1 MNVLLYEP
9 YNINGSD
16 YNKNARRS
24 PQEAM
29 AENQGC
35 HHKWK
40 EFKLLHILP
49 GQITHTKRWV
59 CIIYTYY
66 RDKFSNLAQWGTL
79 LIIIMGFF
87 P

>member
-49 GQITHTKRWV
+49 GQIQQSSPVGH
-59 CIIYTYY
+59 
-66 RDKFSNLAQWGTL
+66 
-79 LIIIMGFF
+79 LINHNHGIFFLVNHSKIMLN
-87 P
+87 